1 VNLIKSTETLVDH
14 RSNGVR
20 MRSAWSLILNSEI
33 LLYQL
38 NVRTACVLK
47 ANGQFYATF
56 TSGWVFERT
65 LNGECTVNTNLL
77 DLTCHSNG

>member
-1 VNLIKSTETLVDH
+1 VNLIKSIETLVDH

-38 NVRTACVLK
+38 NVRTACVLE

-56 TSGWVFERT
+56 TSGWAFERT
-65 LNGECTVNTNLL
+65 LNGERTVNTNLL
-77 DLTCHSNG
+77 DLTCRSNG